1 MNAEI
6 IILAAL
12 NISAGYFLWFYLF
25 RRYFVDS
32 HRHELFKLR
41 YKLFDY
47 ALENGISFEHPA
59 FKFRWDEIN
68 AMIRYTHETHLMFL
82 SMIFSRR
89 KISDEVNNY
98 LLKREEALNKLE
110 IGQKKFFEDNRN
122 EQFKLFFSYIIKA
135 SLLFLIISF
144 LIAFIIAIIFLIVM
158 VWKRTNIISKISP
171 HFNKAYNEY
180 EYLAMKTI

>member
-68 AMIRYTHETHLMFL
+68 AMILYTHESHLMFFTGL
-82 SMIFSRR
+82 FTRN
-89 KISDEVNNY
+89 KNTEELNEY
-98 LLKREEALNKLE
+98 LKQREDALNSLAPEKR
-110 IGQKKFFEDNRN
+110 KFIEGNRN
-122 EQFKLFFSYIIKA
+122 EQFKSSCFFH
-135 SLLFLIISF
+135 
-144 LIAFIIAIIFLIVM
+144 M
-158 VWKRTNIISKISP
+158 
-171 HFNKAYNEY
+171 
-180 EYLAMKTI
+180 